1 MIRQNDHRTKNKL
14 LSQMTMC
21 FIIAITIIVM
31 LPQSSY
37 AACVGRCCNCNSVRN
52 AIIDEVKKHQ
62 DWLVNDFWGKDKKPE
77 DKPITTVKPAIEQ
90 AVKDIESFIRG
101 NAALDGNVIE
111 GQSNIDAIRNFQEQA
126 ADSLVGASASDALC
140 RFGSL
145 SKSLAASDVKVQEKV
160 LNLSQASLDRELL
173 RRGQKSAEGT
183 TQDLVSRYNNFKSK
197 FCDIKSYGATFSF
210 CTKADDYLTN
220 LDIDYT
226 RLVDTQTTISDAEDA
241 GVIPL
246 MNNLFSPET
255 FQPIDPNSLKPDS
268 ASANA
273 RDLYMDQ
280 RALIAKRSVAQNT
293 FQNIVAR
300 RSQGTGGSMES
311 MKALLKNMGIAE
323 DSEVVRYLTD
333 KPSYHSQM
341 DILTKRIYQDADF
354 FKNLMDNPTNLA
366 RQYAAMQSFG
376 LMQQRD
382 IYDSAQRAEILLS
395 LIVELELEDYQTKVF
410 RK

>member
-1 MIRQNDHRTKNKL
+1 MAQKHNHHTQKWIML
-14 LSQMTMC
+14 GLV
-21 FIIAITIIVM
+21 IVANLIVF

-62 DWLVNDFWGKDKKPE
+62 DWLVSDFWGKNVE
-77 DKPITTVKPAIEQ
+77 PAIIK
-90 AVKDIESFIRG
+90 ATGDIESFVLG

-111 GQSNIDAIRNFQEQA
+111 AQSNIDGIRNFQEQA
-126 ADSLVGASASDALC
+126 ADSLVSSGTSEAIC

-145 SKSLAASDVKVQEKV
+145 SKSLAASDTKVQAKV
-160 LNLSQASLDRELL
+160 LQLSQASLDRELL
-173 RRGQKSAEGT
+173 KKGQKSADGT
-183 TQDLVSRYNNFKSK
+183 TQDLVSRYETFKKK
-197 FCDIKSYGATFSF
+197 FCDVKSYGETFSF
-210 CTKADDYLTN
+210 CSKADDYLTN

-226 RLVDTQTTISDAEDA
+226 RLVDTQATISDAEDV

-255 FQPIDPNSLKPDS
+255 FDVVAPDLLKPDS
-268 ASANA
+268 TSANA
-273 RDLYMDQ
+273 RDLYMDH

-300 RSQGTGGSMES
+300 RSQGTGGSMEN

-341 DILTKRIYQDADF
+341 DVLTKRIYQDADF

-382 IYDSAQRAEILLS
+382 IYDSAQRAEVLLS
-395 LIVELELEDYQTKVF
+395 LIVELELEDYQAKVF

>member
-1 MIRQNDHRTKNKL
+1 MSIKTHRGFSLKQATL
-14 LSQMTMC
+14 MACMMLSFLT
-21 FIIAITIIVM
+21 ITL
-31 LPQSSY
+31 LPQPS
-37 AACVGRCCNCNSVRN
+37 AASPCQGRCCNCNSVRN

-62 DWLVNDFWGKDKKPE
+62 DWLVSDFWGKNVE
-77 DKPITTVKPAIEQ
+77 PAIEE
-90 AVKDIESFIRG
+90 ATASIESFILG
-101 NAALDGNVIE
+101 NAALDGNVME
-111 GQSNIDAIRNFQEQA
+111 GQSNIDSIRAFQEQA
-126 ADSLVGASASDALC
+126 SDALVGAQTSDALC

-145 SKSLAASDVKVQEKV
+145 SKSLAASDVKVQAKV
-160 LNLSQASLDRELL
+160 LDLSKASLDRELL

-183 TQDLVSRYNNFKSK
+183 TQDLISRYELFKSK

-226 RLVDTQTTISDAEDA
+226 RLVDTQATISDAEDR
-241 GVIPL
+241 GVVPL
-246 MNNLFSPET
+246 MNNLFAPET
-255 FQPIDPNSLKPDS
+255 FQPIPADSLKP
-268 ASANA
+268 SANSSNS

-311 MKALLKNMGIAE
+311 MKALLKNMGISE

-333 KPSYHSQM
+333 KPSYYSQM
-341 DILTKRIYQDADF
+341 DVLTKRVYQDADF

-382 IYDSAQRAEILLS
+382 MYDSVQRSELLLS
-395 LIVELELEDYQTKVF
+395 LIVEMELEDYQSKVF
-410 RK
+410 RR